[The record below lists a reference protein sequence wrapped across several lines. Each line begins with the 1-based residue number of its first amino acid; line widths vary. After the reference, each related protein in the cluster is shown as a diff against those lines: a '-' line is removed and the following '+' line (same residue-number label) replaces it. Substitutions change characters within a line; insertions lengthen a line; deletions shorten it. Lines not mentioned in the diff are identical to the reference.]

1 MTKSEE
7 LMALADLL
15 MEDAPLPPELC
26 DCNTC
31 KSAAALRE
39 YAALLNQ
46 EPVSWRYQDSSGHWR
61 YTATKPDAY
70 AVQLLLKPV
79 PLYTHP
85 LKAEPAP
92 ELTNEEIEAVI
103 SGMNR
108 KLTGFQGWGWLD
120 VARALL
126 KAQKEKQA

>member
-1 MTKSEE
+1 MNKTE
-7 LMALADLL
+7 LLALADALL
-15 MEDAPLPPELC
+15 GDRYRMSGVALR
-26 DCNTC
+26 
-31 KSAAALRE
+31 SASAALRE

-85 LKAEPAP
+85 LKAEPA
-92 ELTNEEIEAVI
+92 
-103 SGMNR
+103 S
-108 KLTGFQGWGWLD
+108 
-120 VARALL
+120 
-126 KAQKEKQA
+126 